1 MLDGSWSKVVIAK
14 PPAST
19 GSASSTTP
27 TSANTRLAPM
37 RTHITRY
44 LRSGEDSQSLSIHRS
59 RPFGSTVDGVAKY
72 PAEIYQPPRA
82 TMRSPEGAIW
92 VGLPAAQTRIAQVAQ
107 AVA

>member
-27 TSANTRLAPM
+27 TSANAALAPT
-37 RTHITRY
+37 RTHITRH
-44 LRSGEDSQSLSIHRS
+44 LRSGEDSQSLAIHRS
-59 RPFGSTVDGVAKY
+59 RQFGSRVECVAKNPSESTNPSGDDALTRRRQY
-72 PAEIYQPPRA
+72 GWA
-82 TMRSPEGAIW
+82 
-92 VGLPAAQTRIAQVAQ
+92 LPAAQTWIAQVAQ